1 MKRNLLIAVI
11 GLLCSQQ
18 VEAARLPSPE
28 ARTAFRDAV
37 EEYQVFVVPLCA
49 RQEVEAYVGARSDR
63 DRSFVQSLRHTPLL
77 RDYKNAVV
85 DRAKRNEGIVFHC
98 FGPPPPPPPPLGAA
112 SSQPAPDNKPKN
124 TLAEHFAAG
133 DRQFAVMMRLR
144 NAALGAS
151 NN

>member
-1 MKRNLLIAVI
+1 MKRNLSITIIA
-11 GLLCSQQ
+11 LLCSQQ
-18 VEAARLPSPE
+18 VEAARPPSPE

-49 RQEVEAYVGARSDR
+49 RKEVEAYVGARSDR

-98 FGPPPPPPPPLGAA
+98 FAPPPPPPTPGAA
-112 SSQPAPDNKPKN
+112 SSQPAPDNKPKD

-144 NAALGAS
+144 DAALGAS